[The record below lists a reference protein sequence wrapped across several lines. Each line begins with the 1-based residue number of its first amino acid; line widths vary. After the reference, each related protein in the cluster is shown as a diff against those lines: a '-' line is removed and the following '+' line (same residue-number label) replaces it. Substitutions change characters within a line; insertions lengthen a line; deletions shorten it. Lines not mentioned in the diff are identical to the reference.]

1 MIAEIRREIGDPD
14 LVSNARLMRP
24 REPWHGRYATAHE
37 PPRVTQQIRRSDGIG
52 EQRERLDHR
61 PFVLKRAFELGLE
74 LFGLAP
80 IAEHETIEG
89 ERAQCVRVARVDRQ
103 HPFPRAHRLLVPCEI
118 GERVT
123 AKVEGASSKRLIA
136 NKAAPRLSST
146 PIFAG
151 SIASARSKAA
161 NASPK
166 RRSCVSAKPRLLS
179 ASTSRGSSAAAR
191 SKLAKASS

>member
-1 MIAEIRREIGDPD
+1 ALRHILAWMKRGRRGRGYGARVVYAVGHAEHLESRPVVQLEWPGREPGRGMIAEIRREIGDPD

-123 AKVEGASSKRLIA
+123 AKVEGFGIVGLERKRA
-136 NKAAPRLSST
+136 VEGRE
-146 PIFAG
+146 
-151 SIASARSKAA
+151 
-161 NASPK
+161 
-166 RRSCVSAKPRLLS
+166 
-179 ASTSRGSSAAAR
+179 
-191 SKLAKASS
+191 